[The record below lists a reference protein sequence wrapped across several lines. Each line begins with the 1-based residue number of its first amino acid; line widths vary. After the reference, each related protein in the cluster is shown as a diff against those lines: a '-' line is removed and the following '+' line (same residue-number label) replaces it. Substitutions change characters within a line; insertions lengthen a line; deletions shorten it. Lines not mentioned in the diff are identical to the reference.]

1 MHSNAAAPAPHA
13 SRLRSPLPRTLQV
26 DLPVNS
32 RIEYK
37 YVILEEQVCTCSI
50 WALALVFDVTVALAV
65 GRQLF
70 AALHPTL
77 YMHPAGLDEAGE
89 RGC

>member
-1 MHSNAAAPAPHA
+1 MHSNASAPAPHA
-13 SRLRSPLPRTLQV
+13 SRLRSPLPLTLQV

-37 YVILEEQVCTCSI
+37 YVILEEQVCTRSRR
-50 WALALVFDVTVALAV
+50 APALVFDLTVALAV
-65 GRQLF
+65 VRQLF
-70 AALHPTL
+70 AAFQATL

-89 RGC
+89 RGR